1 MASIWA
7 ENTDF
12 QNGGFW
18 GLSVDFRVKWMLGI
32 DSALKNKENKC

>member
-12 QNGGFW
+12 QNGGFS
-18 GLSVDFRVKWMLGI
+18 GLYVDFRVKWILGI
-32 DSALKNKENKC
+32 DSALTNKENKC